1 MDLSNNQFMGRY
13 WENRWEIIY
22 LMGWSGLVSK
32 RGICLQNIAFH
43 LYVWG
48 TWVWTHF
55 NGNFQQLKLGI
66 SSRPYSQSLRA
77 SKTQQ
82 VPWSPWWTH
91 QTMLI
96 APPKVP
102 YIYISTNI
110 LRPYVSGLTRVISH
124 HLATTAPPR
133 LLAETPC
140 LGKIFGA
147 ANSFV
152 VSTPKNVSP
161 PIAMIIPHF
170 LFENHIIQYDWNR
183 QAGSVG
189 SYIIIYPY
197 HSPFLDGE
205 IINIFYMGL

>member
-1 MDLSNNQFMGRY
+1 MDLSNNQFMGIY

-32 RGICLQNIAFH
+32 RGICLQNMAFH

-48 TWVWTHF
+48 TWVWTHL

-66 SSRPYSQSLRA
+66 SSRPYSQSLRGLA
-77 SKTQQ
+77 VNQCMCTLCWGIKNSTGSMVAMVNSPNYADCPSKST
-82 VPWSPWWTH
+82 
-91 QTMLI
+91 I
-96 APPKVP
+96 

-147 ANSFV
+147 ANLV
-152 VSTPKNVSP
+152 
-161 PIAMIIPHF
+161 
-170 LFENHIIQYDWNR
+170 FENHIIQYDWNR
-183 QAGSVG
+183 QADSVG

-205 IINIFYMGL
+205 IFNIFYMGL